1 MTRGRGTQVPVNQAM
16 FGLVPNS
23 EARCVTGSKCCAPS
37 PNLLDSQSVMV
48 GVATQNAEGTCTSSR
63 LRMRHG
69 LRRQASFHE
78 FGETQE
84 GIAESPSCILCKW
97 DQSKPTIW
105 FLLGKLQAWG
115 GVGGSILPKGDPS
128 SSPSETTDIENS
140 ENGGRIIWS
149 MALAQQKTHFKF
161 VPARAPQV

>member
-1 MTRGRGTQVPVNQAM
+1 MRGRGAQVPVNQVM

-23 EARCVTGSKCCAPS
+23 ETRCVTGSKCSAPN
-37 PNLLDSQSVMV
+37 PNLLDSQSVIM
-48 GVATQNAEGTCTSSR
+48 GVATQNGEGTRTSSR
-63 LRMRHG
+63 FQMRHG
-69 LRRQASFHE
+69 LRRQASFPE

-84 GIAESPSCILCKW
+84 GAAESPSCILCKL
-97 DQSKPTIW
+97 DQSKPTTW

-140 ENGGRIIWS
+140 ENGSHIIWS

-161 VPARAPQV
+161 VPARVPQV